1 MIIGYADYL
10 GKEGHKSETIE
21 ERAKNVQ
28 DYLIGYNFR
37 KENIKICIGKGEIER
52 NEHPAA

>member
-10 GKEGHKSETIE
+10 GKEGHNQKLSE

-37 KENIKICIGKGEIER
+37 KENIKICIGKAR
-52 NEHPAA
+52 K